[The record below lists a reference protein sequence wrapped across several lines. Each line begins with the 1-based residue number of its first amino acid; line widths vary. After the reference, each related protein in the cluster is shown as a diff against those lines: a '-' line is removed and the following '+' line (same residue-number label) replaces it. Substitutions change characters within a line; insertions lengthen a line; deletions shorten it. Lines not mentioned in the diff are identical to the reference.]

1 MSLRER
7 VTGESDMTE
16 QSKAYERVMKTWRME
31 NLLDMDKYHND
42 AEYHALIVRLAT
54 SAARQLVKET
64 KQIADNARSDDIR
77 RQRAGWRT

>member
-1 MSLRER
+1 
-7 VTGESDMTE
+7 
-16 QSKAYERVMKTWRME
+16 ME

-64 KQIADNARSDDIR
+64 KQIADDARSADIR
-77 RQRAGWRT
+77 RQRAGWRS